1 MKTVFSI
8 LAAVCCLAASAELQS
23 VTLVPG
29 ENAIA
34 GPAEV
39 IAVQAVSETA
49 SATFTL
55 KKITRYGRTTVA
67 AATVTNVTYGT
78 AWSNLTHTVTN
89 LMIEAW
95 RVNATGSNFVARALN
110 EQPSYYPWPDI
121 VILTN
126 KVEATEVYTNIPYRV
141 KTGQKI
147 ETVRVVRPSGKAVT
161 NSLATGTLSSG
172 YLEQALTNKLVG
184 AGDSIDAS
192 GSAVSGGEVRII
204 VRR

>member
-1 MKTVFSI
+1 MKTIFSI
-8 LAAVCCLAASAELQS
+8 LAATFCLAASAELQS

-29 ENAIA
+29 ENAIV

-49 SATFTL
+49 SATFAL
-55 KKITRYGRTTVA
+55 KKVTRYSKTTVTSS
-67 AATVTNVTYGT
+67 TVTNVTWGT

-95 RVNATGSNFVARALN
+95 RVNASGSNFVARAMN

-147 ETVRVVRPSGKAVT
+147 ETVRVVVPSGKAVT
-161 NSLATGTLSSG
+161 NSLVTGMLSSG
-172 YLEQALTNKLVG
+172 YFEQALTNKLIG
-184 AGDSIDAS
+184 AGDAIDAS

-204 VRR
+204 IKR

>member
-1 MKTVFSI
+1 MKTIFSI
-8 LAAVCCLAASAELQS
+8 LAATFCLAASAELQS

-29 ENAIA
+29 ENAIS
-34 GPAEV
+34 GPAE
-39 IAVQAVSETA
+39 AVAIQAVSATP

-55 KKITRYGRTTVA
+55 NKITSYGFTKVGSI
-67 AATVTNVTYGT
+67 TVTNVTYGT

-95 RVNATGSNFVARALN
+95 RVNASGSNFVARAVN

-126 KVEATEVYTNIPYRV
+126 KFTATEVYTNIPYRV

-147 ETVRVVRPSGKAVT
+147 KTIPVFEPSGKSVT
-161 NSLATGTLSSG
+161 NSFVTGTLSSG
-172 YLEQALTNKLVG
+172 YLEQGLTNKLIG
-184 AGDSIDAS
+184 AGDRILAT
-192 GSAVSGGEVRII
+192 GSAVSGGEVKII
-204 VRR
+204 IRK